1 MSKNLMPEIAKLLGV
16 EMGEAFYIN
25 DHLGRRVCAYSD
37 NNLFKIGPALLHL
50 NNTDG
55 CFEGSDRDQI
65 ILVKLLAGLLTI
77 EKLPWEPK
85 YEEQFYTYIHNEAHN
100 EWLVDWFYWY
110 GTPAQLAI
118 KQLGMVFKTR
128 EDAEKALPEFYEKLT
143 GNPFSRLE

>member
-1 MSKNLMPEIAKLLGV
+1 MSKSLMPEIAKLLGV

-85 YEEQFYTYIHNEAHN
+85 YKEEYFYPNIRQKT
-100 EWLVDWFYWY
+100 V
-110 GTPAQLAI
+110 AI
-118 KQLGMVFKTR
+118 EQWTDETFDYAMKVLGMVYRTR
-128 EDAEKALPEFYEKLT
+128 EEAKAHFAEDYERLT
-143 GNPFSRLE
+143 GKPLSSLE

>member
-37 NNLFKIGPALLHL
+37 NNLFKIGESALLHL

-55 CFEGSDRDQI
+55 CFESTDRDHI
-65 ILVKLLAGLLTI
+65 IFVKLLAGLLTV

-85 YEEQFYTYIHNEAHN
+85 EDEHFYRPNIISKAVSNETWCGSTLDYALKAFGMVYRSREEAEAH
-100 EWLVDWFYWY
+100 
-110 GTPAQLAI
+110 LA
-118 KQLGMVFKTR
+118 
-128 EDAEKALPEFYEKLT
+128 EDYERLT
-143 GNPFSRLE
+143 GKRLSSLE

>member
-85 YEEQFYTYIHNEAHN
+85 MYEHYFYPSLLKKEVVSDVWWGRTSDCA
-100 EWLVDWFYWY
+100 LKV
-110 GTPAQLAI
+110 
-118 KQLGMVFKTR
+118 LGMVYRTR
-128 EDAEKALPEFYEKLT
+128 EEAEAHLAEDYQRLT
-143 GNPFSRLE
+143 GKRLEG

>member
-85 YEEQFYTYIHNEAHN
+85 QGEEYWTIHFEPVGKPRAILYPWMGDKPDFTNLRLNMVYRTKEEAEAH
-100 EWLVDWFYWY
+100 
-110 GTPAQLAI
+110 LA
-118 KQLGMVFKTR
+118 
-128 EDAEKALPEFYEKLT
+128 EDYKRLT
-143 GNPFSRLE
+143 GRTLSFQE

>member
-85 YEEQFYTYIHNEAHN
+85 FDERYYMPSVSNQCVQEYFWKECTLDFAMK
-100 EWLVDWFYWY
+100 
-110 GTPAQLAI
+110 A
-118 KQLGMVFKTR
+118 LGMVYRTR
-128 EDAEKALPEFYEKLT
+128 EEAEAHMADDYKRLT
-143 GNPFSRLE
+143 GKPLSSR

>member
-50 NNTDG
+50 NNSDG

-65 ILVKLLAGLLTI
+65 ILVK
-77 EKLPWEPK
+77 
-85 YEEQFYTYIHNEAHN
+85 
-100 EWLVDWFYWY
+100 
-110 GTPAQLAI
+110 
-118 KQLGMVFKTR
+118 
-128 EDAEKALPEFYEKLT
+128 
-143 GNPFSRLE
+143 

>member
-1 MSKNLMPEIAKLLGV
+1 MAKNLMPEVAKLLGV
-16 EMGEAFYIN
+16 EMGETFYIN

-37 NNLFKIGPALLHL
+37 NNLFKIGDLALLHL

-85 YEEQFYTYIHNEAHN
+85 EDEQFYRPNIICKAVSNELWSGSTLN
-100 EWLVDWFYWY
+100 YSLK
-110 GTPAQLAI
+110 L
-118 KQLGMVFKTR
+118 LGMVYRTR
-128 EDAEKALPEFYEKLT
+128 EEAEAHLAEDYERLT
-143 GNPFSRLE
+143 GRKLEG